1 MPTDNVELLRNTYEA
16 FGRGDIPTVMAA
28 FAEDIELSVPEVLPH
43 GGTSRGLDEVAGFFE
58 RLASTWEDFGLELD
72 ALFGSGDH
80 VCAVGRAG
88 GSLDGVRTGY
98 GFVHVWT
105 VTDGACRRFDEFVD
119 PEPELL
125 AR

>member
-1 MPTDNVELLRNTYEA
+1 
-16 FGRGDIPTVMAA
+16 MAA
-28 FAEDIELSVPEVLPH
+28 FAEDIEWNAPEVLPH
-43 GGTSRGLDEVAGFFE
+43 GGKTRGQDGVAGFFE
-58 RLASTWEDFGLELD
+58 RLASTWEDFGLEFD
-72 ALFGSGDH
+72 PLFGSGER

-88 GSLDGVRTGY
+88 GKLDGVQTGY